1 MAGTIKQNWL
11 VLVVPLAMLAA
22 AGGAV
27 YYPQHRELS
36 HLTERIQDKR
46 ELLDGDLETVA
57 RLPELIK
64 EVEDMKRQYR
74 NFDRRLPKRQE
85 LGEFL
90 REITLNLPKENLTSD
105 RIEPGNPTREERF
118 QTLPIR
124 MHLRGGFL
132 SLTRF
137 LHRVEDMERLARV
150 DKLSMEA
157 EPGDDELSIDM
168 RMNIYFIGD

>member
-1 MAGTIKQNWL
+1 MAGRIKQNWV
-11 VLVVPLAMLAA
+11 VLVVPVGMLVVMSAA
-22 AGGAV
+22 V
-27 YYPQHRELS
+27 FYPQYRELS
-36 HLTERIQDKR
+36 RLEQRISAKR
-46 ELLDGDLETVA
+46 DLLDGDLQTVA
-57 RLPELIK
+57 RLPELIE
-64 EVEDMKRQYR
+64 EVEEMKRRYR
-74 NFDRRLPKRQE
+74 NFDRRLPKQQE

-90 REITLNLPKENLTSD
+90 REITVNLPKEDLTSE
-105 RIEPGNPTREERF
+105 RIEPGNPSREERF

-150 DKLSMEA
+150 DKLSMQA
-157 EPGDDELSIDM
+157 EPGRDDLSIDM